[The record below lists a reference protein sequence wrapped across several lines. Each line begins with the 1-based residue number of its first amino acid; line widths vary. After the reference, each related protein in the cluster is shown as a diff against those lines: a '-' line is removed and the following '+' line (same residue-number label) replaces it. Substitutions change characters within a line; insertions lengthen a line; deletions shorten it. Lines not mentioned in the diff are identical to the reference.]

1 MPPESEREIPSAAD
15 FLNLPRQ
22 SDPGERL
29 RNFDRSRLSTDSRKG
44 RSSVESESSRGAED
58 IEMDPLAGDE
68 YLKLSDKPNEKPEGV
83 LPLRS
88 GRCVTVLKLSQ
99 IQSICDCNMC
109 LSAAPSC
116 RCISL
121 SVCMQLLLCSS
132 SWDGCVQ
139 WIRTHGL

>member
-29 RNFDRSRLSTDSRKG
+29 RKFDRSRQSTDSRKG

-68 YLKLSDKPNEKPEGV
+68 YLKLLDKPNEKPEGI
-83 LPLRS
+83 LPL
-88 GRCVTVLKLSQ
+88 CM
-99 IQSICDCNMC
+99 CD
-109 LSAAPSC
+109 SA
-116 RCISL
+116 
-121 SVCMQLLLCSS
+121 
-132 SWDGCVQ
+132 
-139 WIRTHGL
+139 